1 MLSRS
6 TPLVAWWLVV
16 TVIVFPLVLSITFAH
31 GNKPHKKAVSSTEA
45 TVSAATSSVSSSTV
59 SSRADHS
66 DGDHSNHAD
75 HETKPVAGE
84 AITGGFPTLH
94 PLVVHF
100 PIVLLMLVPL
110 VQLVSFFVLR
120 KELGFAT
127 LALTLLGFVAAYLA
141 STTFHAHVDV
151 ISDAAEAVLNQHDL
165 YADWTIRGAAFTF
178 LLKLLSQFLVQPRFS
193 RFTVPMEVLVLL
205 IAMATAV
212 AVGIAGHHGAELTH
226 IYGVGPQGNF
236 LETH

>member
-1 MLSRS
+1 MFSRS
-6 TPLVAWWLVV
+6 TALVAWWFVATVV
-16 TVIVFPLVLSITFAH
+16 ILPLVLFTTFAH
-31 GNKPHKKAVSSTEA
+31 GNKPHKKTASATEA
-45 TVSAATSSVSSSTV
+45 TISTAASSVSSSTA
-59 SSRADHS
+59 SAHTDHS

-75 HETKPVAGE
+75 HATKPVAGE
-84 AITGGFPTLH
+84 AIAGGFPTLH

-110 VQLVSFFVLR
+110 VQVVSFFTLR

-151 ISDAAEAVLNQHDL
+151 ISDAAEAVLNQHDF
-165 YADWTIRGAAFTF
+165 YAAWTVRGAAFTL

-193 RFTVPMEVLVLL
+193 RFTVPVEALVLL
-205 IAMATAV
+205 AAIATAV

>member
-1 MLSRS
+1 MVSRS
-6 TPLVAWWLVV
+6 TALVAWWFVV
-16 TVIVFPLVLSITFAH
+16 TVIVLPLVLSTTFAH
-31 GNKPHKKAVSSTEA
+31 GNKPHKKAASVTEA
-45 TVSAATSSVSSSTV
+45 TISAVTSPVSSSTA
-59 SSRADHS
+59 STHADHS
-66 DGDHSNHAD
+66 GGDHSDHAD

-110 VQLVSFFVLR
+110 VQLVSLFRLR
-120 KELGFAT
+120 KELG
-127 LALTLLGFVAAYLA
+127 LVILVLTLLGFVAAYLA

-151 ISDAAEAVLNQHDL
+151 ISDAAEAVLKEHDL
-165 YADWTIRGAAFTF
+165 YADWTVRGATFTL
-178 LLKLLSQFLVQPRFS
+178 LLKLLSQFLVQTRFS

-205 IAMATAV
+205 VAIATAV

-226 IYGVGPQGNF
+226 IYGIGPQGNF
-236 LETH
+236 LETQ

>member
-1 MLSRS
+1 MFSRS
-6 TPLVAWWLVV
+6 TALVAWWFVLA
-16 TVIVFPLVLSITFAH
+16 ILALPLAITATLAH
-31 GNKPHKKAVSSTEA
+31 GNKPHKKAASQPTTTAS
-45 TVSAATSSVSSSTV
+45 VSAETSASVSASASD
-59 SSRADHS
+59 AH
-66 DGDHSNHAD
+66 DGDHHA
-75 HETKPVAGE
+75 HHTQPVAGE
-84 AITGGFPTLH
+84 AIQGGFPTLH

-110 VQLVSFFVLR
+110 VQLVSFFTLR

-127 LALTLLGFVAAYLA
+127 LMLTLLGFVAAYLA

-165 YADWTIRGAAFTF
+165 YADWTVRGAALTL

-193 RFTVPMEVLVLL
+193 RFTLPVEALVFLV
-205 IAMATAV
+205 AVATAV